1 MMKVIIIINHPSLKP
16 RSWLLHTIQSSSEEM
31 LPHWALLLVE
41 EHSLC
46 HQNRPLSSSKNPH
59 FQNEARC
66 TTFLVKMSF
75 ICMRIKEGF
84 HITGW
89 APTLVWNRSQG
100 ELWNGLLESC
110 WEEYVWQCN
119 GGKFWR
125 HNWWKNCWDLVL
137 KWGGFKEQND
147 PHPSTIS
154 FRSAWGVYI
163 WMLGL
168 NGLIDTNKFAQY
180 LHELSRSH
188 WEQNP
193 AWCFSKS
200 LLPSHSL
207 SICATNSI
215 MPVSRM
221 VSLFS
226 PVKNCSH
233 WSDLALQLKVHYS
246 KLIHTRLCK
255 LFQCQDWIENNTR
268 ILVCCLKGKSFF
280 TYM

>member
-1 MMKVIIIINHPSLKP
+1 MVGNFEDII
-16 RSWLLHTIQSSSEEM
+16 SEKI
-31 LPHWALLLVE
+31 VE
-41 EHSLC
+41 T
-46 HQNRPLSSSKNPH
+46 LSSNEVASKNKTIH
-59 FQNEARC
+59 
-66 TTFLVKMSF
+66 T
-75 ICMRIKEGF
+75 
-84 HITGW
+84 
-89 APTLVWNRSQG
+89 PTLS
-100 ELWNGLLESC
+100 
-110 WEEYVWQCN
+110 
-119 GGKFWR
+119 
-125 HNWWKNCWDLVL
+125 
-137 KWGGFKEQND
+137 
-147 PHPSTIS
+147 IS
-154 FRSAWGVYI
+154 FRSAWGI
-163 WMLGL
+163 WIWILGL
-168 NGLIDTNKFAQY
+168 NGLIDTDKFAHY

>member
-1 MMKVIIIINHPSLKP
+1 MKHYSYDNVVRGCETVKTTVTQH
-16 RSWLLHTIQSSSEEM
+16 HTIIAFEIVEI
-31 LPHWALLLVE
+31 LFRLLMYN
-41 EHSLC
+41 
-46 HQNRPLSSSKNPH
+46 Q
-59 FQNEARC
+59 
-66 TTFLVKMSF
+66 
-75 ICMRIKEGF
+75 
-84 HITGW
+84 
-89 APTLVWNRSQG
+89 
-100 ELWNGLLESC
+100 
-110 WEEYVWQCN
+110 WQ
-119 GGKFWR
+119 
-125 HNWWKNCWDLVL
+125 NCWDLVL

-154 FRSAWGVYI
+154 FKSAWGVYI
-163 WMLGL
+163 WILGPK
-168 NGLIDTNKFAQY
+168 GLIDTEKFAQY

>member
-75 ICMRIKEGF
+75 ICMRIKGGF

-89 APTLVWNRSQG
+89 APTLVWNRGPG
-100 ELWNGLLESC
+100 ELGNGLLEGW
-110 WEEYVWQCN
+110 WEEYVWQCS
-119 GGKFWR
+119 GRKFWR
-125 HNWWKNCWDLVL
+125 RNWRKNCWDLVI
-137 KWGGFKEQND
+137 KWGGFEEQND
-147 PHPSTIS
+147 PHPSPIS

-163 WMLGL
+163 WILGPK
-168 NGLIDTNKFAQY
+168 GLIDTDKFAQY

>member
-1 MMKVIIIINHPSLKP
+1 
-16 RSWLLHTIQSSSEEM
+16 M

-41 EHSLC
+41 EHFLC
-46 HQNRPLSSSKNPH
+46 HPNRPLPSSKNPH

-84 HITGW
+84 HIKGW
-89 APTLVWNRSQG
+89 APTLVWNRGPG
-100 ELWNGLLESC
+100 ELWNGLLEGC

-163 WMLGL
+163 WILGPK
-168 NGLIDTNKFAQY
+168 GLIDTDKFAQY

-255 LFQCQDWIENNTR
+255 LFQCQDWIEDNTR

>member
-1 MMKVIIIINHPSLKP
+1 MRLGAQPFLWKWVLFAWELKKVSISKVEHQPS
-16 RSWLLHTIQSSSEEM
+16 
-31 LPHWALLLVE
+31 
-41 EHSLC
+41 
-46 HQNRPLSSSKNPH
+46 
-59 FQNEARC
+59 F
-66 TTFLVKMSF
+66 
-75 ICMRIKEGF
+75 
-84 HITGW
+84 
-89 APTLVWNRSQG
+89 WNRSQG

-163 WMLGL
+163 WILGPK
-168 NGLIDTNKFAQY
+168 GLIDTEKFAQY

-233 WSDLALQLKVHYS
+233 WSDLAMQLKVCYS

-255 LFQCQDWIENNTR
+255 LFQCQDWIEDNTR